1 MNLRLDTAFDAS
13 SVPFGSAI
21 SAMLSY
27 LSFKPDFHFGLR
39 ESTELVAPLFLNSYP
54 NRNRRRMLTRAAC
67 GGASPPSTIA
77 GQGHKLRKQPP
88 EAKHAKSHAVAGEP
102 PPATLVDRKST
113 RLNSSHRCISYAVFC
128 LKK

>member
-88 EAKHAKSHAVAGEP
+88 EAKHGQVSCCGRGTSACHTGGAAYTGASIE
-102 PPATLVDRKST
+102 ATRTSFLFT
-113 RLNSSHRCISYAVFC
+113 NS
-128 LKK
+128 